1 MEYPKVKHVL
11 TYTLYKSKSML
22 LLYLRMSELKVHFLL
37 ACHDLTHNVS
47 PANQTLF
54 IAKPNMKHQCFQ
66 DQMLNEKLI
75 NRVQKT
81 ISGDSAVQEF

>member
-1 MEYPKVKHVL
+1 MP
-11 TYTLYKSKSML
+11 
-22 LLYLRMSELKVHFLL
+22 ELKVHFLL

-66 DQMLNEKLI
+66 DQILNEKLI
-75 NRVQKT
+75 DSRVQET
-81 ISGDSAVQEF
+81 ISAWEIRGATILEQSPYL